1 MNDQKKE
8 NRVVVRRGARIL
20 SSEEIDRVN
29 GGTVHTLTACTFSF
43 SFASADGDVK
53 LGEC

>member
-1 MNDQKKE
+1 MNDQNKE

-20 SSEEIDRVN
+20 SAEEIDHVN
-29 GGTVHTLTACTFSF
+29 GAAVHTLTACTFNL
-43 SFASADGDVK
+43 AATTADGDVK